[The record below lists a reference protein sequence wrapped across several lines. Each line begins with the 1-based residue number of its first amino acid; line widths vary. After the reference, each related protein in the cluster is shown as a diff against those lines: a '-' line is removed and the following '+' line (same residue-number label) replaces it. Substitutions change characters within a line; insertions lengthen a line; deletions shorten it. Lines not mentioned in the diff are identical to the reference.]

1 MTKIVINP
9 FDKNSIAEAEKLV
22 REYKEGFE
30 AKVVEFTR
38 RLAEIGVTVAEVG
51 YMNGTDYRESS
62 EITVSLVKKSNGY
75 SVVASGRPVGFL
87 EFGTGRPDRNREWV
101 DDNHISSE
109 VPVYT
114 PPERGSYGKH
124 QGMNPWGWWFN
135 PYPGA
140 TAEHT
145 YGEYPAEAMLTARNY
160 MVEQVTAIAREVW
173 R

>member
-1 MTKIVINP
+1 MNIVIDP
-9 FDKNSIAEAEKLV
+9 FDRKSIERAEKVLKQ
-22 REYKEGFE
+22 YKKDFE
-30 AKVVEFTR
+30 TKVTEFTR

-51 YMNGTDYRESS
+51 FTNGTDYRESS
-62 EITVSLVKKSNGY
+62 EIIVSLEKISNGY
-75 SVVASGRPVGFL
+75 SVVASGRSVGFL
-87 EFGTGRPDRNREWV
+87 EFGTGRPERNRKWV

-124 QGMNPWGWWFN
+124 QGLNDWGWWF
-135 PYPGA
+135 YPSDGA
-140 TAEHT
+140 AAEHT
-145 YGEYPAEAMLTARNY
+145 YGDYPAEAMLTARNY

>member
-1 MTKIVINP
+1 MKIVINP
-9 FDKNSIAEAEKLV
+9 FDKKSIENAERIV
-22 REYKEGFE
+22 RQYKKDFE
-30 AKVVEFTR
+30 VKVTEFTR

-62 EITVSLVKKSNGY
+62 EITVSLEKTVGGY
-75 SVVASGRPVGFL
+75 SVVAAGRPVGFL

-109 VPVYT
+109 VPVYI

-124 QGMNPWGWWFN
+124 QGLNPWGWWFN
-135 PYPGA
+135 PSPGA
-140 TAEHT
+140 AAEHT

>member
-1 MTKIVINP
+1 MKITINP
-9 FDKNSIAEAEKLV
+9 FDKKSIAEAEKLV
-22 REYKEGFE
+22 RQYQKDFE
-30 AKVVEFTR
+30 KKVTEFTR
-38 RLAEIGVTVAEVG
+38 RLAEIGVAVAEVG
-51 YMNGTDYRESS
+51 YTNGTDYRESS
-62 EITVSLVKKSNGY
+62 EITVSLVKNTNGY

-101 DDNHISSE
+101 DTNNQSGN
-109 VPVYT
+109 PYT
-114 PPERGSYGKH
+114 PPDRGSYGKH
-124 QGMNPWGWWFN
+124 QGLNPWGWWFN